1 MSSVISSLT
10 IKYKV
15 RLVFGSLFVVLTVM
29 AILAVLRLGDIAAAT
44 SNVRVNV
51 LPTTQLL
58 GKMTDI
64 FQRHRILEAEH
75 VLAVDAK
82 AMDTIEAAENT
93 ALADM
98 KQLRGS
104 IESLLS
110 TSDAKASYQQFST
123 AWDDYLAASAE
134 LNAASRK
141 NDDEKTVAAYRD
153 HGGKAFDAVRKA
165 LSALVDLNVRYGDE
179 GATNA
184 ERIATSTEWVLLTAV
199 LAGLLVCA
207 FGTYFFDT
215 SVLRPILKIVGIM
228 GRLSQHDLTV
238 TLDGAERADEI
249 GMMVRAI
256 GVFRDNMEK
265 AEALSNEQSTEK
277 TAKEQRQVQME
288 GHIAAFAKAIEREI
302 TALSDAA
309 GRMRS
314 ASQTMSQTA
323 TETSNQADAVDQAAQ
338 QASANVE
345 SVASATGELASSVSE
360 ISRQVDLSSQIA
372 RKAVDEANRTNQT
385 IQGLVGAAQ
394 KIGDVM
400 QLIGHIAAQTKLL
413 ALNATIEAARAG
425 EAGKGFAVVASE
437 VRNLAAQTASA
448 TDDIAQQIG
457 EIQKATQE
465 AVGAISHIG
474 GTITEISD
482 ISTMISAAVEQQGAT
497 TQGIKQN
504 TVEAASGTSN
514 VSANISRVSAGAGE
528 TGAAAGEVL
537 NAAGELG
544 RQSEILRTEITRFLD
559 QIRAA

>member
-1 MSSVISSLT
+1 MGSVISSLT

-29 AILAVLRLGDIAAAT
+29 AILAVLRLGDIASAT
-44 SNVRVNV
+44 ANMRVNV

-58 GKMTDI
+58 GKMTET

-82 AMDTIEAAENT
+82 QMDAIETTET
-93 ALADM
+93 VALGDM
-98 KQLRGS
+98 KQLQTS
-104 IESLLS
+104 IEPLLK
-110 TSDAKASYQQFST
+110 TADEKAAYQQFST
-123 AWDDYLAASAE
+123 AWSDYLAASTE

-141 NDDEKTVAAYRD
+141 NDDEKTVAAYRE
-153 HGGKAFDAVRKA
+153 HGGRAFDGVRTT
-165 LSALVDLNVRYGDE
+165 LTGLVDLNVRYGDA
-179 GATNA
+179 GATAA
-184 ERIATSTEWVLLTAV
+184 ERTANSTEWVLGTAV
-199 LAGLLVCA
+199 VVALLLCV
-207 FGTYFFDT
+207 FGTYFFEAA
-215 SVLRPILKIVGIM
+215 VLKPILRIVGIM

-238 TLDGAERADEI
+238 TLDGADRADEI

-265 AEALSNEQSTEK
+265 ADVLSAEQTQEK
-277 TAKEQRQVQME
+277 TAKEERQVRME
-288 GHIAAFAKAIEREI
+288 RHIAEFAQAIEREI
-302 TALSDAA
+302 SALSAAA
-309 GRMRS
+309 GRMRT

-323 TETSNQADAVDQAAQ
+323 TETSHQADAVDQAAQ

-345 SVASATGELASSVSE
+345 SVANATGELASSVSE

-497 TQGIKQN
+497 TQGIKRN

-544 RQSEILRTEITRFLD
+544 RQSDILRQEITRFLD
-559 QIRAA
+559 HIRAA

>member
-1 MSSVISSLT
+1 MSNVISSLT

-82 AMDTIEAAENT
+82 AMDTIESAENA
-93 ALADM
+93 ALAEM

-104 IESLLS
+104 IEGLLTTADEKS
-110 TSDAKASYQQFST
+110 SYQQFST
-123 AWDDYLAASAE
+123 AWDDYLAASSE

-153 HGGKAFDAVRKA
+153 HGGKAFDTVRKA
-165 LSALVDLNVRYGDE
+165 LTGLVDLNVRYGDE

-184 ERIATSTEWVLLTAV
+184 ERTATSTEWVLLTAV

-215 SVLRPILKIVGIM
+215 AVLRPILKIVGIM
-228 GRLSQHDLTV
+228 GRLSQHDLSV
-238 TLDGAERADEI
+238 ALDGAERADEI

-265 AEALSNEQSTEK
+265 ADALSTEQSEEK
-277 TAKEQRQVQME
+277 AAKEARQVRMD
-288 GHIAAFAKAIEREI
+288 GHIGAFAKAIEREI
-302 TALSDAA
+302 SALSDAA
-309 GRMRS
+309 GRMRA

-323 TETSNQADAVDQAAQ
+323 TETSHQADAVDQAAQ
-338 QASANVE
+338 RASANVE

-372 RKAVDEANRTNQT
+372 REAVEEANRTNQT

-448 TDDIAQQIG
+448 TDDIALQIG
-457 EIQKATQE
+457 QIQKATQE

-544 RQSEILRTEITRFLD
+544 RQSDILRQEITRFLD

>member
-1 MSSVISSLT
+1 MSNLISSLT

-15 RLVFGSLFVVLTVM
+15 RLVFGSLFVVLMIM
-29 AILAVLRLGDIAAAT
+29 AGLAVLWLGDIAAAT

-58 GKMTDI
+58 GKMTDT

-75 VLAVDAK
+75 VLAVEAK
-82 AMDTIEAAENT
+82 AMDTIEAGET
-93 ALADM
+93 AAQNDM
-98 KQLRGS
+98 KQLCSS
-104 IESLLS
+104 IETLL
-110 TSDAKASYQQFST
+110 TTPDTKASYQQFST
-123 AWDDYLAASAE
+123 AWDDYLAASSE
-134 LNAASRK
+134 VTVASRK

-153 HGGKAFDAVRKA
+153 HGGRAYDAVRTA
-165 LSALVDLNVRYGDE
+165 LNGLIDLNVRYGNE
-179 GATNA
+179 GATDA
-184 ERIATSTEWVLLTAV
+184 ERTATSTEWVLLTAV
-199 LAGLLVCA
+199 AVALLLSA
-207 FGTYFFDT
+207 FGTYFFDA
-215 SVLRPILKIVGIM
+215 SVLKPILKIVGIM
-228 GRLSQHDLTV
+228 GRLSQNDLTV
-238 TLDGAERADEI
+238 TLDGADRADEI

-265 AEALSNEQSTEK
+265 AEALSTEQSQEK
-277 TAKEQRQVQME
+277 AAKEQRQIQMD
-288 GHIAAFAKAIEREI
+288 GHIAEFAKAIEREI
-302 TALSDAA
+302 TVLSDAA
-309 GRMRS
+309 GRMRA

-323 TETSNQADAVDQAAQ
+323 TETSHQADAVDQAAQ

-372 RKAVDEANRTNQT
+372 RKAVDQANRTNQT

-465 AVGAISHIG
+465 AVGAISRIG

-497 TQGIKQN
+497 TQGIKLN

>member
-1 MSSVISSLT
+1 MSNVISSLT

-15 RLVFGSLFVVLTVM
+15 RMVFGSLFVVLTVM
-29 AILAVLRLGDIAAAT
+29 AVLAVLRLGDIASAT
-44 SNVRVNV
+44 ANMRVNI

-58 GKMTDI
+58 GKMTDT

-82 AMDTIEAAENT
+82 QMDAIETAESAALT
-93 ALADM
+93 DM
-98 KQLRGS
+98 KQLRAS
-104 IESLLS
+104 VESLLK
-110 TSDAKASYQQFST
+110 TADEKAAYQQFST
-123 AWDDYLAASAE
+123 AWDDYAAASGE

-153 HGGKAFDAVRKA
+153 HGGKAFDNVRTT
-165 LSALVDLNVRYGDE
+165 LNGLVELNVRYGDQ
-179 GATNA
+179 GATAA
-184 ERIATSTEWVLLTAV
+184 ESTANSTEWVLGTAV
-199 LAGLLVCA
+199 GVALLLCI
-207 FGTYFFDT
+207 FGTYFFEAA
-215 SVLRPILKIVGIM
+215 VLMPILRIVGIM

-238 TLDGAERADEI
+238 KLDGAERTDEV

-265 AEALSNEQSTEK
+265 AELLSTEQTREK
-277 TAKEQRQVQME
+277 TAKEARQVRMD
-288 GHIAAFAKAIEREI
+288 GHIAEFAQAIEREI
-302 TALSDAA
+302 SALSSAA
-309 GRMRS
+309 GRMRT

-323 TETSNQADAVDQAAQ
+323 TETSHQADAVDQAAQ

-372 RKAVDEANRTNQT
+372 RKAVEEANRTNQT

-474 GTITEISD
+474 GTIAEISD
-482 ISTMISAAVEQQGAT
+482 ISTMISAAVEEQGAT

-544 RQSEILRTEITRFLD
+544 RQSDILRQEITRFLD

>member
-1 MSSVISSLT
+1 MGNLISSLT

-44 SNVRVNV
+44 VNVRVKV

-58 GKMTDI
+58 GKMTDT
-64 FQRHRILEAEH
+64 FQRHRILDAEH

-82 AMDTIEAAENT
+82 TMDAIEAAE
-93 ALADM
+93 AAAQADM
-98 KQLRGS
+98 KQFRGS
-104 IESLLS
+104 IESLL
-110 TSDAKASYQQFST
+110 TTPDTKASYQQFST
-123 AWDDYLAASAE
+123 GWDDYLTASTE

-153 HGGKAFDAVRKA
+153 HGGKAYEAVRKA
-165 LSALVDLNVRYGDE
+165 LSGLVDLNVRNGDE
-179 GATNA
+179 GAIDA
-184 ERIATSTEWVLLTAV
+184 ERTASSTEAVLLTAV
-199 LAGLLVCA
+199 VAALLLSA
-207 FGTYFFDT
+207 FGTYFFDAA
-215 SVLRPILKIVGIM
+215 VLKPILNIVGIM
-228 GRLSQHDLTV
+228 GRLSQNDLTV
-238 TLDGAERADEI
+238 TLEGADKRDEI

-265 AEALSNEQSTEK
+265 AEMLSAEQSEERA
-277 TAKEQRQVQME
+277 AKEQRQARME
-288 GHIAAFAKAIEREI
+288 SHIAEFAQTVEREI
-302 TALSDAA
+302 SALSDAA
-309 GRMRS
+309 GRMRA

-323 TETSNQADAVDQAAQ
+323 TETSHQADAVDQAAQ
-338 QASANVE
+338 KASANVE

-372 RKAVDEANRTNQT
+372 RKAVDEANRTNTT

>member
-1 MSSVISSLT
+1 MGNVISSLT

-44 SNVRVNV
+44 ANVRVNV

-58 GKMTDI
+58 GKMTDT

-82 AMDTIEAAENT
+82 AMDAIETAENA

-104 IESLLS
+104 IEPLL
-110 TSDAKASYQQFST
+110 TTVVEKASYGQFST
-123 AWDDYLAASAE
+123 AWDDYMAASSE

-141 NDDEKTVAAYRD
+141 NDDEKTVTAYRD
-153 HGGKAFDAVRKA
+153 HGGKAFDAVSKA
-165 LSALVDLNVRYGDE
+165 LAGLVDLNVRYGDE
-179 GATNA
+179 GASAA
-184 ERIATSTEWVLLTAV
+184 ESTATSTEGVLLTAV
-199 LAGLLVCA
+199 VAALLLCG
-207 FGTYFFDT
+207 FGTYFFDAA
-215 SVLRPILKIVGIM
+215 VLKPILKIVGIM

-238 TLDGAERADEI
+238 TLEGADRADEI

-265 AEALSNEQSTEK
+265 ADALSTEQSEEK
-277 TAKEQRQVQME
+277 AAKDQRQVRME
-288 GHIAAFAKAIEREI
+288 QHIAEFARAIEREI
-302 TALSDAA
+302 SALSDAA
-309 GRMRS
+309 GRMRV

-323 TETSNQADAVDQAAQ
+323 TETSHQADAVDQAAQ

-482 ISTMISAAVEQQGAT
+482 ISTMISAAVEQQGTT
-497 TQGIKQN
+497 TQGIKRN

-544 RQSEILRTEITRFLD
+544 RQSDILRQEITRFLD

>member
-58 GKMTDI
+58 GKMTDT

-82 AMDTIEAAENT
+82 AMDGIETTENA

-98 KQLRGS
+98 KQLRSS
-104 IESLLS
+104 IESLL
-110 TSDAKASYQQFST
+110 TTPDAKASYQQFST
-123 AWDDYLAASAE
+123 AWDDYLAANAE
-134 LNAASRK
+134 LNTASRK

-165 LSALVDLNVRYGDE
+165 LAGLVDLNVRYGDE
-179 GATNA
+179 GASAA
-184 ERIATSTEWVLLTAV
+184 ENTATSTEWVLGTAV
-199 LAGLLVCA
+199 AVALLLCV
-207 FGTYFFDT
+207 FGTYFFDS

-265 AEALSNEQSTEK
+265 AEALSTEQSTEK
-277 TAKEQRQVQME
+277 AAKEQRQIQME
-288 GHIAAFAKAIEREI
+288 AHIAAFAKAIEREI

-309 GRMRS
+309 GRMRT

>member
-1 MSSVISSLT
+1 MSNVISSLT

-15 RLVFGSLFVVLTVM
+15 KLVFGSLFVVLTVM

-82 AMDTIEAAENT
+82 AMDTIESAENA
-93 ALADM
+93 ALAEM
-98 KQLRGS
+98 KQLRSS
-104 IESLLS
+104 IETLLTTADEKS
-110 TSDAKASYQQFST
+110 SYQQFST
-123 AWDDYLAASAE
+123 AWDDYLAASSE

-153 HGGKAFDAVRKA
+153 HGGRAFDAVRKG
-165 LSALVDLNVRYGDE
+165 LNGLVDLNVRYGDE
-179 GATNA
+179 GATDA
-184 ERIATSTEWVLLTAV
+184 ERTATSTEWVLLTAV
-199 LAGLLVCA
+199 GAALLLCA
-207 FGTYFFDT
+207 FGTYFFDA
-215 SVLRPILKIVGIM
+215 SVLKPILKIVGIM

-238 TLDGAERADEI
+238 ALDGADRADEI

-265 AEALSNEQSTEK
+265 ADALSTEQSEEK
-277 TAKEQRQVQME
+277 AAKEQRQVRMD
-288 GHIAAFAKAIEREI
+288 GHIGAFAKAIEREI
-302 TALSDAA
+302 SALSDAA
-309 GRMRS
+309 GRMRV
-314 ASQTMSQTA
+314 ASQAMSQTA
-323 TETSNQADAVDQAAQ
+323 TETSHQADAVDQAAQ

-372 RKAVDEANRTNQT
+372 RKAVEEANRTNHT

-448 TDDIAQQIG
+448 TDDIALQIG
-457 EIQKATQE
+457 QIQKATQE

-544 RQSEILRTEITRFLD
+544 RQSDILRQEITRFLD